1 MINKYLKSYNKTRQ
15 SFLRL
20 SVLFTVLIFCSQ
32 AKASVMNEIKTWER
46 LFFQNEEIVQLV
58 GKVYV
63 INLLEP
69 RASAIIQSN
78 DNETKFLYIGDKIT
92 FSGKTYILKS
102 INQDGVFFED
112 NEKKSYYMSLKNDL
126 PQIPNK
132 DNVFNSRKI
141 KKKSLYQRP
150 MYSLKKVPKDQIEE
164 IFTETGLPLQ
174 ASRLIVENIS
184 PARSRGGRPGWK
196 IKAAPSILQKLG
208 VNLRVGDIILA
219 IDGVPAQK
227 ILQIKDLIKKRK
239 EGQVFKVEIQRDGK
253 LVLLEFSE

>member
-1 MINKYLKSYNKTRQ
+1 MINKYFKVYDKTRQ
-15 SFLRL
+15 SMLRL
-20 SVLFTVLIFCSQ
+20 SVLFSTLFFCSLT
-32 AKASVMNEIKTWER
+32 KASVMNETKTWER
-46 LFFQNEEIVQLV
+46 LFFQKEETTQLA

-92 FSGKTYILKS
+92 FSGKNYILKS
-102 INQDGVFFED
+102 INKDGVFFED
-112 NEKKSYYMSLKNDL
+112 NEKKSYYISLKNYP

-132 DNVFNSRKI
+132 DNIFNTRKI
-141 KKKSLYQRP
+141 KKKLPYQRP
-150 MYSLKKVPKDQIEE
+150 MYSLKKIPEELIEE
-164 IFTETGLPLQ
+164 IITETGLPLET
-174 ASRLIVENIS
+174 SRLIVENIS

-196 IKAAPSILQKLG
+196 IKTVPIFFQKLG
-208 VNLRVGDIILA
+208 VNLRGGDIILA

-227 ILQIKDLIKKRK
+227 ILQIKNLVKQRK